1 MFDVI
6 ALVNP
11 NQLKE
16 SSVNDAIDTPMN
28 SNNKSYHII
37 DSKIVSDEH
46 TTDKIITEHDWSK
59 RKPECERDLLSKN
72 KLRSGSIEE
81 GLQG

>member
-16 SSVNDAIDTPMN
+16 SSVIDAIDTPMN
-28 SNNKSYHII
+28 SNNTSYHII
-37 DSKIVSDEH
+37 VTYIQNSARWA
-46 TTDKIITEHDWSK
+46 HD
-59 RKPECERDLLSKN
+59 
-72 KLRSGSIEE
+72 G
-81 GLQG
+81 